1 MFQKY
6 LFLLLSC
13 FVIGKQLLL
22 WAGTHYVASAK
33 VAITNPRLMLKTI
46 EQRLCGSALK
56 HQVLKVTVIIFS
68 VYS

>member
-22 WAGTHYVASAK
+22 WAGTHVASAK

-56 HQVLKVTVIIFS
+56 HQVLKVAVIIFS